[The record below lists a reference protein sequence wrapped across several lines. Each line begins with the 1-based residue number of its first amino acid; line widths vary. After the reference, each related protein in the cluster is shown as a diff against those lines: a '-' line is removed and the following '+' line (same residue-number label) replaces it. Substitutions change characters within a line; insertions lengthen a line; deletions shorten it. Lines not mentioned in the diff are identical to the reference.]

1 MNSGHHLILGKL
13 VDFITGK
20 TIQDT
25 HDERYRQKLARLLVE
40 KRGYNKDDIQSN
52 FKLSVS
58 AGANKAVFKID
69 FLVTLS
75 DKICMII
82 QYSPGSLVT
91 RHRPVLAAS
100 RLVADYQVPI
110 VVATNGEDADIL
122 DGYTNEVISSGLESI
137 PDKGQLASRVAD
149 IPFEHISSKQAE
161 MESRII
167 YAFEIDGSCCSMAS

>member
-13 VDFITGK
+13 VDFITGG

-40 KRGYNKDDIQSN
+40 KKGYTKNDIKPR
-52 FKLSVS
+52 FELSVS
-58 AGANKAVFKID
+58 VDTKKAVVEID
-69 FLVTLS
+69 FLITLS

-82 QYSPGSLVT
+82 KYSPGSLVT
-91 RHRPVLAAS
+91 RHRPVLAVS
-100 RLVADYQVPI
+100 RLVAPYQVPI

-122 DGYTNEVISSGLESI
+122 DGYINEVISSGLESI
-137 PDKGQLASRVAD
+137 PDRGQLAKRIAD
-149 IPFEHISSKQAE
+149 IPFKHISSKQAE

-167 YAFEIDGSCCSMAS
+167 YAFEIDGCCCS